1 MATNVLMSALIARG
15 VCTDLF
21 EYVIRQHELVTSE
34 YILNELFQH
43 LINKFKFELAEAQEV
58 LELLRSRTKV
68 VLPIA
73 LGTPGCRNPTMIPFW
88 GQPSPGKS
96 LALLQVI
103 RICWCLNGSSPLI
116 LSLHQNSRT
125 TRQRRNPS
133 DPIVSRRKLENS
145 ASDLRFY
152 WSESSR
158 HPPTPLK
165 PAPS

>member
-73 LGTPGCRNPTMIPFW
+73 LGTPVCRDPDDDPVLGTAVA
-88 GQPSPGKS
+88 GQVTCIVTGDQD
-96 LALLQVI
+96 LLVLKRFESI
-103 RICWCLNGSSPLI
+103 
-116 LSLHQNSRT
+116 
-125 TRQRRNPS
+125 
-133 DPIVSRRKLENS
+133 DIVSPSEF
-145 ASDLRFY
+145 SDY
-152 WSESSR
+152 EAAKES
-158 HPPTPLK
+158 
-165 PAPS
+165 